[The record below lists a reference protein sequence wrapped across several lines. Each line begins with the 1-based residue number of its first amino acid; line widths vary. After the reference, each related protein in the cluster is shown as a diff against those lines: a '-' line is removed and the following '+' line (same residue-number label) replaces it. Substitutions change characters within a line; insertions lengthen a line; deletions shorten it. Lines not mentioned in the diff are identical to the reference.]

1 MLSPVVHTGRVDVFR
16 SRQFDAWVRRL
27 LEKARGG
34 DAVALATAKHLADQ
48 IAYLRALATPPERE
62 EETARL
68 KWVRQ
73 SRRHLLWRLSHA
85 HDERVA
91 VRLIVWFDEEE
102 DVAVIAL
109 FAADKARMGDIFYDS
124 VGTRGDQIVDLWKS
138 DKMGGR
144 R

>member
-1 MLSPVVHTGRVDVFR
+1 MWVDVLR

-48 IAYLRALATPPERE
+48 IAHLRNLVKPPERE

-73 SRRHLLWRLSHA
+73 SRRYLLWRLSHP
-85 HDERVA
+85 HDEHVA

-102 DVAVIAL
+102 DAAVIVL

-124 VGTRGDQIVDLWKS
+124 VGARGDQVVDLWKS
-138 DKMGGR
+138 EKMGGR